1 MAFHVDEI
9 NHNKTRH
16 IAQTQLACNF
26 DRSFHIGAER
36 GLLNPMALCGAA

>member
-9 NHNKTRH
+9 NHDQTRH

-26 DRSFHIGAER
+26 DSRFHIGAER